1 MILIDI
7 KLSSTGVPILQVH
20 NAHHDVEHPYLAP
33 KGAILE
39 GPGYHPFVGEI
50 LTHIGMHRL
59 TSRARSLLE
68 SLEDPDNPF
77 NDLNPVYSPYLH
89 QVEGLKLMC
98 SRPRLAI
105 FWEPGLGKTYV
116 SCNRILHLR
125 RTNPGSLT
133 LVLALTVNLTTWE
146 REMDLHSRG
155 TEECRIIKASNKAGR
170 KKKLDKAV
178 SDGVAAIVMTY
189 ESAKSSIDDLLAID
203 YLCIIADECHKMQ
216 SPQSGN
222 TKAALKLSSKADY
235 RYVLTGTPTK
245 GRPTD
250 AWGFLRFLGTFVI
263 ESYYRFY
270 KRHVSVSQHNRHII
284 TGYKDLERVNVL
296 LDTIGHSVKNQDAV
310 DLPPRTFQVIP
321 VLPGSKTRKVY
332 NKISSGESEVL
343 VGNDSITIPSVAVSI
358 NKLRQV
364 QSGFVYKD
372 NRDPSV
378 CDNCTFLQ
386 GCVVNRIR
394 PYTVGCQVHPAAP
407 ARKTLPI
414 GSDVTDAAVSLASAH
429 ISAGKKVI
437 LWGIYKYTME
447 VLFTKLTSAGVKT
460 YRYDGT
466 CDDLGMVELSFN
478 QDAEPCVIL
487 AQVSMGIGVT
497 FRAPIMIYTELP
509 LALDR
514 WLQSLDRNW
523 GIRAKGLG
531 NILVQILIIRNS
543 VNEGIYNLLQS
554 KMDAAR
560 IMSDKPDCVTCSEVL
575 TCTAKKP
582 FAGSCIF
589 KDRLQ
594 KNTIKTRMI

>member
-1 MILIDI
+1 LILIDI
-7 KLSSTGVPILQVH
+7 KVLDTGVPQLQVH
-20 NAHHDVEHPYLAP
+20 NAPPEVELQYLTP
-33 KGAILE
+33 RGKILV

-50 LTHIGMHRL
+50 LTYIGMHRL

-68 SLEDPDNPF
+68 GMEDPNNPF
-77 NDLNPVYSPYLH
+77 NDLHPVYSPYLH

-116 SCNRILHLR
+116 SCNRILKLR
-125 RTNPGSLT
+125 QTHPGSLT

-146 REMDLHSRG
+146 REMQLHSRG
-155 TEECRIIKASNKAGR
+155 AEECRIIKAGNKAGR

-178 SDGVAAIVMTY
+178 KEKVAAIVLTY
-189 ESAKSSIDDLLAID
+189 ESAKSSIEDLIKVE

-216 SPQSGN
+216 NPKSGN
-222 TKAALKLSSKADY
+222 TKAALKLANKADY

-250 AWGFLRFLGTFVI
+250 AWGFLRFLGSFVV
-263 ESYYRFY
+263 ESYYSFY
-270 KRHVSVSQHNRHII
+270 RRHVSTSKYNRHII
-284 TGYKDLERVNVL
+284 TGFKGLERVNEL
-296 LDTIGHSVKNQDAV
+296 LDTVSHSVKNKDAV

-321 VLPGSKTRKVY
+321 VMPGSKTKRVY
-332 NKISSGESEVL
+332 NKISNGEGEVSI
-343 VGNDSITIPSVAVSI
+343 GKESITIPSVAVSI

-372 NRDPSV
+372 NRDLSI
-378 CDNCTFLQ
+378 CDSCPLLAS
-386 GCVVNRIR
+386 CVVNSIK
-394 PYTVGCQVHPAAP
+394 PYTRDCKVQNRAPSRQTLTLGTEVIDSAVALCQ
-407 ARKTLPI
+407 
-414 GSDVTDAAVSLASAH
+414 SH
-429 ISAGKKVI
+429 ILAGKKVI
-437 LWGIYKYTME
+437 LWGIYKNTME
-447 VLFTKLTSAGVKT
+447 VLHSKLASTNIKT

-466 CDDLGMVELSFN
+466 CSDLGSVELSFN
-478 QDAEPCVIL
+478 EESEPCVIL

-497 FRAPIMIYTELP
+497 FKAPIMIYTELP

-543 VNEGIYNLLQS
+543 VNEGIYSLLRS
-554 KMDAAR
+554 KIDAAR

-582 FAGSCIF
+582 FKGSCIF
-589 KDRLQ
+589 KNSLEKQ
-594 KNTIKTRMI
+594 TIKKRLI